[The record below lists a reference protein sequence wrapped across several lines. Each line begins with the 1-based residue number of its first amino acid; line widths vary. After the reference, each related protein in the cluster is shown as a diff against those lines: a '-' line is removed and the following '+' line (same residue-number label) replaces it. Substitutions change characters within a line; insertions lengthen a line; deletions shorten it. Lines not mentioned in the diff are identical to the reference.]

1 MATHLTLFYDGGCPL
16 CVREMRHLKALDQAR
31 GQNLAFE
38 NIWASDFSQRFPH
51 VDIAEA
57 NRILH
62 AQTADGTMLYGL
74 DVTHAAWSAVGRG
87 WLTAPLRWPLL
98 RWLADHGYL
107 GFARY
112 RNRISKLITGK
123 ERCLECSLDE

>member
-1 MATHLTLFYDGGCPL
+1 
-16 CVREMRHLKALDQAR
+16 MRHLKALDQAR